1 MEFIEYNNLVKNI
14 TVGKKLPDAYYV
26 HESAIK
32 HLPQDLIDLAFEL
45 IDHFNIGDDNW
56 NIIKFNSRD
65 FKLTL
70 LNYPEFESDSYPCLN
85 HSYTINIEKLTSREA
100 NYSNSENPP
109 ILHRKETFVDD
120 DYPLASL
127 FKEITAEGEKIGLY
141 EKTKSIGF
149 KKNWERLISSKG
161 YKLDENGRIVLKSN
175 NPINADIDVSNVE
188 EIDRHKTAIDRN
200 QLSQPMQILAKHDYL
215 NGDWSIFDYGC
226 GKGDDVRELEAHG
239 LTIRSWDPVYNPE
252 SEKVN
257 SNIVNLGFVLNVI
270 EDRKERTETLKH
282 AWKHAETLLIVSVM
296 VAGESVIRQFT
307 PYKDGVVTSRNTFQK
322 YYTQGEIREYIENIL
337 NENAIA
343 VGQGIFIIFKDKIEE
358 QSFLSDRQ
366 KIRRDWLYKTE
377 RIIQSREVTLKKDII
392 DKNLELFNDFWE
404 TSLELGRVPANNE
417 FEFSE
422 QIRRITGSHIK
433 AHQSLL
439 KHYGDDLFN
448 EAQTKRKED
457 LLLYFALGQFG
468 RRKTQNKMPDSL
480 KKDIKAFFKV
490 YNVAIEEAREVLF
503 SVGNSEII
511 YNACTTA
518 YKKIKSGHIE
528 DNHSFTFHKD
538 FINELPLELRIYIGC
553 ATQLYGDIDN
563 FDLIKAHIRSG
574 KVSLMR
580 YDDWEKETPMLLE
593 RIKIKMRDQEVD
605 FFDYG
610 GQFEPTPLINKS
622 DFII

>member
-1 MEFIEYNNLVKNI
+1 MEFIEYKNLVKNI
-14 TVGKKLPDAYYV
+14 TVGKKLPDAFYV

-32 HLPQDLIDLAFEL
+32 HLPPGLIDLAFNL
-45 IDHFNIGDDNW
+45 IDHFNIGDNNW

-70 LNYPEFESDSYPCLN
+70 LNYPDFESASYPSLN
-85 HSYTINIEKLTSREA
+85 YSYTINIEKLSSREA
-100 NYSNSENPP
+100 DYSKSDNPP
-109 ILHRKETFVDD
+109 ILHRKETFVDA

-149 KKNWERLISSKG
+149 KKNWERLISTKG
-161 YKLDENGRIVLKSN
+161 YLLNEDGRLEQKKN
-175 NPINADIDVSNVE
+175 NPINSRISVPDLA
-188 EIDRHKTAIDRN
+188 EIERHKTAIDRN
-200 QLSQPMQILAKHDYL
+200 QLSQPMQILAKHDYF

-226 GKGDDVRELEAHG
+226 GKGDDARELEAHG
-239 LTIRSWDPVYNPE
+239 LNINSWDPVYNSTNNKIK
-252 SEKVN
+252 SE
-257 SNIVNLGFVLNVI
+257 IVNLGFVLNVI
-270 EDRKERTETLKH
+270 EDRKERTETLID
-282 AWKHAETLLIVSVM
+282 AWKYTKKLLIVSVM

-358 QSFLSDRQ
+358 QNFLSDRQ

-377 RIIQSREVTLKKDII
+377 RIIQAREVTLKKDVI

-404 TSLELGRVPANNE
+404 TSLELGRIPANNE

-433 AHQSLL
+433 AHQALI
-439 KHYGDDLFN
+439 KHYGSDLFK

-468 RRKTQNKMPDSL
+468 RRKPQNKMPDGL
-480 KKDIKAFFKV
+480 KRDIKAFFNS
-490 YNVAIEEAREVLF
+490 YSEAIEEAREVLF
-503 SVGNSEII
+503 SVGNSEVIH
-511 YNACTTA
+511 NACSIA
-518 YKKIKSGHIE
+518 YEIIKCGHIK

-538 FINELPLELRIYIGC
+538 FLNDLPLELRIYIGC
-553 ATQLYGDIDN
+553 ATQLYGDIEN

-580 YDDWEKETPMLLE
+580 YDAWENDVPMLLE

-610 GQFEPTPLINKS
+610 GEFEPTPLINKQ
-622 DFII
+622 DY

>member
-1 MEFIEYNNLVKNI
+1 MEFHEYKDLVKQI
-14 TVGKKLPDAYYV
+14 SIGKKLPDSYYV
-26 HESAIK
+26 HKSAIK
-32 HLPQDLIDLAFEL
+32 YLPPELIELTLSL
-45 IDHFNIGDDNW
+45 IDHFKINDDDW
-56 NIIKFNSRD
+56 NIIKFNNRD
-65 FKLTL
+65 HKLTL
-70 LNYPEFESDSYPCLN
+70 LNYPGFESDSYPALHYSN
-85 HSYTINIEKLTSREA
+85 TINIEKLALREA
-100 NYSNSENPP
+100 DYSKSENPP
-109 ILHRKETFVDD
+109 ILHRKETFVAH

-161 YKLDENGRIVLKSN
+161 YKLDEAGRIILKNN
-175 NPINADIDVSNVE
+175 NPINTDIDINNVD

-239 LTIRSWDPVYNPE
+239 ININSWDPVYNPTNSKIK
-252 SEKVN
+252 SEV
-257 SNIVNLGFVLNVI
+257 VNLGFVLNVI
-270 EDRKERTETLKH
+270 EDRKERTETLLD
-282 AWKHAETLLIVSVM
+282 AWKYTDKLLVVSVM

-358 QSFLSDRQ
+358 QTFLSDRQ

-377 RIIQSREVTLKKDII
+377 RIIQTREVTLKKDVI
-392 DKNLELFNDFWE
+392 DKNLALFNDFWE

-433 AHQSLL
+433 AHQALL
-439 KHYGDDLFN
+439 KHYGNDLYK

-457 LLLYFALGQFG
+457 LLLYFALGQFS
-468 RRKTQNKMPDSL
+468 RRKPQNKMPDGL
-480 KKDIKAFFKV
+480 KRDIKAFFNS
-490 YNVAIEEAREVLF
+490 YNEAIEEAREVLF

-511 YNACTTA
+511 HNACSTA
-518 YKKIKSGHIE
+518 YEIIKCGHIE

-538 FINELPLELRIYIGC
+538 FLNDLPLELRIYIGC
-553 ATQLYGDIDN
+553 ATQLYGDIEN

-580 YDDWEKETPMLLE
+580 YDAWENDTPMLLE
-593 RIKIKMRDQEVD
+593 RIKIKMRDQDVD

-610 GQFEPTPLINKS
+610 GEFEPTPLINKQVY
-622 DFII
+622 

>member
-1 MEFIEYNNLVKNI
+1 MEFPEYKDLVRNI

-32 HLPQDLIDLAFEL
+32 HLPGNLIELTFKL
-45 IDHFNIGDDNW
+45 IDHFNIGDNNW

-65 FKLTL
+65 FKITL
-70 LNYPEFESDSYPCLN
+70 LNYPDFESDSYPSLN
-85 HSYTINIEKLTSREA
+85 YSYTINIEKLFSREA
-100 NYSNSENPP
+100 DYSKSENPP

-120 DYPLASL
+120 DYPLAPL

-161 YKLDENGRIVLKSN
+161 YKLDENGRIILKNN
-175 NPINADIDVSNVE
+175 NPINAGIDVSNVE

-239 LTIRSWDPVYNPE
+239 ININSWDPVFNP
-252 SEKVN
+252 N
-257 SNIVNLGFVLNVI
+257 SQKIKSDIVNLGFVLNVI
-270 EDRKERTETLKH
+270 EDRKERTETLID
-282 AWKHAETLLIVSVM
+282 AWKYTSKFLAVSVM

-358 QSFLSDRQ
+358 QNFLSERQ

-377 RIIQSREVTLKKDII
+377 RIIQARQATLKKDVI

-404 TSLELGRVPANNE
+404 TSLELGRIPANNE

-433 AHQSLL
+433 AHQALL
-439 KHYGDDLFN
+439 EHYGADLFK

-468 RRKTQNKMPDSL
+468 RRKPQNKMPDGL
-480 KKDIKAFFKV
+480 RRDIKAFFNS
-490 YNVAIEEAREVLF
+490 YNEAIEEAREVLF
-503 SVGNSEII
+503 SVGSSKVIH
-511 YNACTTA
+511 NACTTA
-518 YKKIKSGHIE
+518 YEIIKCGSSD
-528 DNHSFTFHKD
+528 DNHSFTFHISYLND
-538 FINELPLELRIYIGC
+538 LPLELRIYIGC
-553 ATQLYGDIDN
+553 ATQLYGEIDK
-563 FDLIKAHIRSG
+563 FDLVKAHIRSG

-580 YDDWEKETPMLLE
+580 YDNWEKETPMLLE
-593 RIKIKMRDQEVD
+593 RIKIKMREQDVD

-610 GQFEPTPLINKS
+610 GEFKPTPLYDKKIYIN
-622 DFII
+622 